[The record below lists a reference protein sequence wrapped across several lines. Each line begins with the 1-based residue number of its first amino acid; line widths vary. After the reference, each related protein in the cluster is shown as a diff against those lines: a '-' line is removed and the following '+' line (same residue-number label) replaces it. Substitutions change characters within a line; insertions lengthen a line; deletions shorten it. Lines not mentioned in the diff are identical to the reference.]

1 MLFWQSILNR
11 LVLYSYPWF
20 KKKKKMVKLKEG
32 SLLWRVYSVVVW
44 KKRERDETVWFYF
57 QWTELNSHIIIS
69 NIIILVTS
77 KDIKYILKIPF
88 LRDFWRAVL
97 YYYWKTATISVI
109 CLKSLNPYNFFK
121 INSSLCQLCHI
132 TKHKQIIWTM

>member
-20 KKKKKMVKLKEG
+20 LKKKWLNWKRVVFCEG
-32 SLLWRVYSVVVW
+32 YTLLWFE

-121 INSSLCQLCHI
+121 INSSLYQLCHI